1 MCSTVASPFEKTKP
15 YESEHAGPSHGS
27 DKNTHLKIT
36 MDVPPTPRS

>member
-15 YESEHAGPSHGS
+15 YKSEHAGPPHGS